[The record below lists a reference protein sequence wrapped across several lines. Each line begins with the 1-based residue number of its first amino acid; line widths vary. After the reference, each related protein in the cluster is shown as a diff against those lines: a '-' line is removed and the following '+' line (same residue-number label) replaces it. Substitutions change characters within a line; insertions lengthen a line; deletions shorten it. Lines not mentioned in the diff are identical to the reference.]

1 MKNTERSYRQ
11 TRQRQ
16 IILQELRHLRTHPTA
31 DELFEIVRQRLPR
44 ISLAT
49 VYRNLELLA
58 EQGLIQ
64 KLEPGGHQRHY
75 DGRIEPHY
83 HIRCVHCDAVADLE
97 FKEKIELAQPNIQIV
112 QPHTEYQ
119 VLDCYMEFT
128 GICPS
133 CQKQQQHHSQDT
145 IAGQEN

>member
-1 MKNTERSYRQ
+1 MKNAERAYRQ

-83 HIRCVHCDAVADLE
+83 HIRCVQCDAVADLE
-97 FKEKIELAQPNIQIV
+97 LKEKIELAQPNIDIV

-128 GICPS
+128 GICPR
-133 CQKQQQHHSQDT
+133 CRKQQQNNSQDT
-145 IAGQEN
+145 IADKEN